1 MKQRSWIRIVMALL
15 IMGAMVGCT
24 ASKEAADESEPE
36 GTVVE
41 VRNRNWRSMEIY
53 VWEQSRRLRLGR
65 VRAGAVKSFTVPGY
79 LTAPGTAL
87 RFEMES
93 TGNNPDVFSE
103 SFVVAPGEA
112 LILVIP
118 NSR

>member
-1 MKQRSWIRIVMALL
+1 
-15 IMGAMVGCT
+15 MGTMVGCG
-24 ASKEAADESEPE
+24 ASKETTDDREPA
-36 GTVVE
+36 GTLVE

-65 VRAGAVKSFTVPGY
+65 VRAGAVKAFTIPGY

-93 TGNNPDVFSE
+93 TGNNPDVFSQA
-103 SFVVAPGEA
+103 FVVAPGEA

>member
-1 MKQRSWIRIVMALL
+1 MALL
-15 IMGAMVGCT
+15 LVGTMMVGCN
-24 ASKEAADESEPE
+24 ASKEAADEGEPE
-36 GTVVE
+36 GTTVE

-53 VWEQSRRLRLGR
+53 VWEQSRRVRLGR
-65 VRAGAVKSFTVPGY
+65 IRAGAVKTFTVPGY
-79 LTAPGTAL
+79 LTAPGTEL

-93 TGNNPDVFSE
+93 AGNNPDVFSQA
-103 SFVVAPGEA
+103 FVVAPGEA